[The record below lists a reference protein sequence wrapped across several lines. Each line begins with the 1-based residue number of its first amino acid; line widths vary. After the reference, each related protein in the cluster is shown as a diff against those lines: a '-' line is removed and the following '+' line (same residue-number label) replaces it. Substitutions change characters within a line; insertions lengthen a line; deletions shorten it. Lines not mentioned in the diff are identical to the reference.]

1 MVLVK
6 RGTVRNALL
15 TSIAAIAFAGLG
27 YAQAPPQPRE
37 TGDSDGQ
44 QVARFM
50 DDLRMSVGAGAS
62 AMLRQV
68 RLEAPRAEFELANP
82 VEVELFKLPEGDLLF
97 RVRVPT
103 MAPTLKWAYELMQPQ
118 RTRRSAGT
126 VTPTNLTTPASNN
139 PNSTPGPA
147 VQALPAQPSPYV
159 DIDPDEVYT
168 NEVKAALKN
177 TLIAKSKGIRV
188 PPDRFVTVAARDDGR
203 PDPRFSSSFREFN
216 TVYFS
221 IKGRDLANFHEGNQ
235 TFEETEKLVILREE

>member
-6 RGTVRNALL
+6 RDTVRNALL
-15 TSIAAIAFAGLG
+15 TSLAAIAFAAPG
-27 YAQAPPQPRE
+27 YAQAPPQQRE
-37 TGDSDGQ
+37 AGASDRQ
-44 QVARFM
+44 QVAQFM
-50 DDLRMSVGAGAS
+50 EDLRMSVSVGAS

-103 MAPTLKWAYELMQPQ
+103 MAPTLKWAWELMQPQ
-118 RTRRSAGT
+118 RTRRPAGA
-126 VTPTNLTTPASNN
+126 VTPTNLTPASTT
-139 PNSTPGPA
+139 PNSTPDPT

-168 NEVKAALKN
+168 NEVKAAMKN
-177 TLIAKSKGIRV
+177 TLIVRSKGIRV
-188 PPDRFVTVAARDDGR
+188 PPDRFLTVAARDDGR

-221 IKGRDLANFHEGNQ
+221 IKGRDLANFHEGRQ
-235 TFEETEKLVILREE
+235 TLAETEKLVILREE